1 MNQTIIDVASLCIR
15 AGFTLRSVPVWDN
28 KGDHRC
34 LGVEVGSL
42 GSNVYKFISDL
53 LFYAQKN
60 NLSTVGLAYAL
71 KDLDTTF
78 ISAQTIAYFPS
89 IDFTEADK
97 VNLLSMVKA
106 G

>member
-1 MNQTIIDVASLCIR
+1 
-15 AGFTLRSVPVWDN
+15 
-28 KGDHRC
+28 
-34 LGVEVGSL
+34 
-42 GSNVYKFISDL
+42 
-53 LFYAQKN
+53 
-60 NLSTVGLAYAL
+60 VGLAYAL